1 MTIIANRAAFA
12 AAMLALAPAA
22 ALAQLAPPQPAAP
35 EAATGRAAERP
46 PVHAKRHMIAA
57 ANPLATEAGLAMLRA
72 GGGAADAVIA
82 TQMVLTLVEPQSS
95 GIGGGAFVVHF
106 DPAAGGLT
114 TYDGRETAPAA
125 AKPDRFLKPDGA
137 PFSFREAVVGG
148 RSVGVPGT
156 VKLMAHLHAK
166 HGRLPWAKL
175 FEPAI
180 KLAEEG
186 FPVSP
191 RLNGLLALETA
202 LKSDPTAAAYFYQP
216 DGQPW
221 PVGHILKNPELA
233 NTLRA
238 VADQGEKAF
247 YQGALAA
254 ALVDKVT
261 KDPIAPGDLTL
272 ADLAAYKVEE
282 RPALCAPYRV
292 YTICGMGPPSSGA
305 VAVRQILGVLETA
318 DPVGLKLD
326 PVAAVHWLSEAGRL
340 AFADRGRYLADPA
353 FVNVPVKGLMD
364 GGYLKSRAALVD
376 PAKSMGA
383 AKPGE
388 PPWREGRA
396 YAPQPAQPEFGT
408 SHVSVVD
415 GDGRAISMTT
425 TIEDAFGARRM
436 VGGFLLNNEL
446 TDFSFK
452 PEDGGQPVANRVE
465 ASKRPRSSMAPT
477 IVFDKDGK
485 LYAVVG
491 SPGGSAIINYVA
503 KTLTALLDWGLDPQ
517 AAVAYPNFGSR
528 NGPTELEAGTS
539 VAALAPALEAMG
551 HAVKVLDLTS
561 GTQAIVVKPD
571 GLWGG
576 ADPRREG
583 VALGD

>member
-1 MTIIANRAAFA
+1 MYFIAGR
-12 AAMLALAPAA
+12 MAA
-22 ALAQLAPPQPAAP
+22 ALLAFAPVAAVAQLAPSAP
-35 EAATGRAAERP
+35 EAATGRAADRP
-46 PVHAKRHMIAA
+46 PVHAKRHMVAA

-72 GGGAADAVIA
+72 GGTAADAVIA
-82 TQMVLTLVEPQSS
+82 TQMALTLVEPQSS
-95 GIGGGAFVVHF
+95 GVGGGAFALHF

-137 PFSFREAVVGG
+137 PLSFREAVVGG
-148 RSVGVPGT
+148 RSVGAPGA

-166 HGRLPWAKL
+166 HGRLPWRKL

-191 RLNGLLALETA
+191 RLHGLLALETA
-202 LKSDPTAAAYFYQP
+202 LKTDPAAAAYFYQP
-216 DGQPW
+216 DGKPW
-221 PVGHILKNPELA
+221 PVGHVLKNPELA
-233 NTLRA
+233 ETLRA
-238 VADQGEKAF
+238 VAEQGDKAF
-247 YQGALAA
+247 YQGAVAA
-254 ALVDKVT
+254 ALVEKVT
-261 KDPIAPGDLTL
+261 KDPVAPGDLTL
-272 ADLAAYKVEE
+272 ADLAAYQVAE
-282 RPALCAPYRV
+282 RPAVCAPYRA

-305 VAVRQILGVLETA
+305 VAVRQILGVLEMA
-318 DPVGLKLD
+318 DPAGLKPD
-326 PVAAVHWLSEAGRL
+326 SAAAVHWLSEAGRL

-353 FVNVPVKGLMD
+353 FVNVPVKGLID
-364 GGYLKSRAALVD
+364 AGYVKSRAALVN
-376 PAKSMGA
+376 PVKSMGA

-396 YAPQPAQPEFGT
+396 HAPQADQVEFGT

-415 GDGRAISMTT
+415 GEGRAISMTT

-436 VGGFLLNNEL
+436 VGGFLLNNQL

-452 PEDGGQPVANRVE
+452 PEEGGQAVANRVE
-465 ASKRPRSSMAPT
+465 AGKRPRSSMAPT

-551 HAVKVLDLTS
+551 HTVKVLELTS
-561 GTQAIVVKPD
+561 GTQAIVVKSD

>member
-1 MTIIANRAAFA
+1 MKNDRLNPTAIA
-12 AAMLALAPAA
+12 AAVLVLVGPSIAFG
-22 ALAQLAPPQPAAP
+22 QFAAP
-35 EAATGRAAERP
+35 EAATGRAADRP

-72 GGGAADAVIA
+72 GGSAADAVVA
-82 TQMVLTLVEPQSS
+82 TQMVLTLAEPQSS
-95 GIGGGAFVVHF
+95 GIGGGAFALHF

-125 AKPDRFLKPDGA
+125 AKPDRFLKTDGA
-137 PFSFREAVVGG
+137 PLSFRDAVVGG
-148 RSVGVPGT
+148 RAAGVPGT

-180 KLAEEG
+180 KLAEDG

-191 RLNGLLALETA
+191 RLHGLLAKETA
-202 LKSDPTAAAYFYQP
+202 LKTDPAAAAYFYQP
-216 DGQPW
+216 DGSPW
-221 PVGHILKNPELA
+221 PAGHILKNPELA
-233 NTLRA
+233 KTLRA
-238 VADQGEKAF
+238 IAEHGEKAF
-247 YQGALAA
+247 YQGELAA
-254 ALVDKVT
+254 ALVDKIAN
-261 KDPIAPGDLTL
+261 DPAAPGDVSL
-272 ADLAAYKVEE
+272 ADLATYKVAE
-282 RPALCAPYRV
+282 RPPVCAPYRAYV
-292 YTICGMGPPSSGA
+292 VCGMGPPSSGA
-305 VAVRQILGVLETA
+305 VAVRQILGVMEAAPAAALKPDTA
-318 DPVGLKLD
+318 
-326 PVAAVHWLSEAGRL
+326 AAVHWLAEAGRL

-353 FVNVPVKGLMD
+353 FVNVPVKGLID
-364 GGYLKSRAALVD
+364 SGYVKSRAGLVD
-376 PAKSMGA
+376 PAKSMNA

-388 PPWREGRA
+388 PPWREGRM

-408 SHVSVVD
+408 SHISVVD
-415 GDGRAISMTT
+415 GEGRAISMTT

-452 PEDGGQPVANRVE
+452 PEDGGVPVANRVE
-465 ASKRPRSSMAPT
+465 AGKRPRSSMAPT

-503 KTLTALLDWGLDPQ
+503 KTLIALLDWGLDPQ
-517 AAVAYPNFGSR
+517 AAAAYPNFGSR
-528 NGPTELEAGTS
+528 NGPTELEAATPIT
-539 VAALAPALEAMG
+539 ALAPALEAMG
-551 HAVKVLDLTS
+551 HTVKALDLTS
-561 GTQAIVVKPD
+561 GTQAIVIKAD